1 MEVLITAAPAHISTK
16 AIAISRKELG
26 VLYHPLIALDLTAVI
41 TRLSIS
47 KPLTM
52 AQRGYRAV
60 ASTQIWDSL
69 AHPTSI
75 FVLTVENLVI
85 FCLDLSQTLC

>member
-16 AIAISRKELG
+16 AIAISRKEHG
-26 VLYHPLIALDLTAVI
+26 ALYHPSIALDLTAAI
-41 TRLSIS
+41 IHLSIS

-52 AQRGYRAV
+52 AQRGCRAV
-60 ASTQIWDSL
+60 ASMQIWASL
-69 AHPTSI
+69 AHPINI